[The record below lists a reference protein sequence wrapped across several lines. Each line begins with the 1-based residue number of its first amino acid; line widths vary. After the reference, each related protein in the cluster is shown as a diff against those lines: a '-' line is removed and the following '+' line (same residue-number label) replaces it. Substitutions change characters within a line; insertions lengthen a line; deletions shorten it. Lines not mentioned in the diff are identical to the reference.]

1 MLKIQNAD
9 KYFNRHRRNQI
20 HVINHTSIDTSDAG
34 LIALLGP
41 SGCGKTTL
49 LNVIGGLD
57 KLRRGSIYVNHKKIS
72 SRWMYKVDKIRN
84 LEIGYIFQDYKL
96 IDNLSVF
103 DNVSIVLKMQGVKS
117 ATEIREKVE
126 YVLDCVG
133 MLRYKKRPAGM
144 LSGGERQRVGIARA
158 LVKNPNVILADE
170 PTGNLDSKNSLEI
183 MQIIKAISEKKI
195 VILVTH
201 EQELAKFYAN
211 RIIEIEDGC
220 IKKDYLNDLQEDL
233 DYGIDGNFYLKDFKE
248 NIELKDNKVN
258 IHLYRDTSDKV
269 SLDIV
274 VKNGN
279 IYIKSNTV
287 EKVSVVD
294 EDSGIEFI
302 NNSYEKLSHEKRD
315 KYQFDFD
322 KIKDVHKK
330 RYASIISPIK
340 MIYEGFQKV
349 FQYTFLKKILLVG
362 FFLAGMFIMYSVS
375 SYMASLKINEKDYVR
390 LHSDYLTIKSNSLN
404 LDDYLKQ
411 EKNEDILYM
420 IPGSSKVEVN
430 VPLKDYFQTSKMSP
444 SMDVS
449 IVSSE
454 LLKDSFLLEGRL
466 PLQNNEVILD
476 ELAFDIATEEDP
488 SYQMGGIIAVRDML
502 DRSIMIRDR
511 EYKVVGIVS
520 LGSPCLYMNQSE
532 LFKVI
537 GASTMDMNKVRD
549 DNTTV
554 TLSNVFSYEEYQSQ
568 VEIKK
573 GRTPNNDYEVIVP
586 ISNEEVMPLNK
597 EINQKINGKKLVV
610 VGYYTSVEQINL
622 MLCNTTT
629 RKYLIILKNQSIT
642 IMPKKDKK
650 EVLLNVYQE
659 NGYDIHDTYQESRDK
674 YLKSKKSDRKTTFVV
689 SGIMLSI
696 SFIEIFLMI
705 RSSFLSRVKMV
716 GIYRAIGVK
725 VRDICKMFMGEIFA
739 ITTLASIPGV
749 LFMAYI
755 LKILTGIKYLRSF
768 ILIDSRVVITSI
780 VMIYVFNLI
789 IGLLPVINTIR
800 KRPAVILS
808 RYDLD

>member
-183 MQIIKAISEKKI
+183 MQIIKAISEKKL

-302 NNSYEKLSHEKRD
+302 DNSYEKLSHEKID

-466 PLQNNEVILD
+466 PLQNNEVVLD
-476 ELAFDIATEEDP
+476 EMAFDIATEEDP

-502 DRSIMIRDR
+502 DRSVMIRDR

>member
-117 ATEIREKVE
+117 AIEIREKVE

-183 MQIIKAISEKKI
+183 MQIIKAISEKKL

-274 VKNGN
+274 VMNGN

-466 PLQNNEVILD
+466 PLQYNEVILD

-650 EVLLNVYQE
+650 EVLFNVYQE

-768 ILIDSRVVITSI
+768 ILVDSRVVITSI

-789 IGLLPVINTIR
+789 IGLLPVINAIR